1 MALSSRELI
10 DAVEAGSFLLPETP
24 GYIRELPFDGAKGR
38 IATVSHPY
46 LNTVGLA
53 RFSSADAPAAID
65 SIKAIYA
72 DRGRALTWM
81 VGPSTTPRELSALLT
96 DAGFRKIVDLAGMA
110 RQDLSRPVGE
120 VAGVTIRKAGPEQRD
135 LVLAATVRAGGLSE
149 EFARFAVDLREELRG
164 RLETDTYLA
173 FVEGAELPVG
183 FATMTYFP
191 DRPVVELGGAA
202 TMPEQRGKGV
212 YSSLLSRR
220 LADAHM
226 RGTKAAVLQAAR
238 ATSAPICGR
247 YGFVEVC
254 SLEFYIWVPQEL
266 SEELSGEFGLDGSL
280 VVDDSPQPP
289 N

>member
-1 MALSSRELI
+1 MELTRSELV
-10 DAVEAGSFLLPETP
+10 DAVETGCFLLPETP
-24 GYIRELPFDGAKGR
+24 GYLRELSFDGAKGR

-53 RFSSADAPAAID
+53 RFGSADAAAAID

-72 DRGRALTWM
+72 EQGNAITWI
-81 VGPSTTPRELSALLT
+81 VGPSSTPRELGALLI

-110 RQDLSRPVGE
+110 HQDLGRSVSEAP
-120 VAGVTIRKAGPEQRD
+120 GVTTRKAGPEQRD
-135 LVLAATVRAGGLSE
+135 LVLATTARAGGLSE
-149 EFARFAVDLREELRG
+149 EFARFSVDLREELRG
-164 RLETDTYLA
+164 RLDTDTYLA
-173 FVEGAELPVG
+173 FAEGAELPVG

-202 TMPEQRGKGV
+202 TMPEHRGKGV

-220 LADAHM
+220 LGDAYA
-226 RGTKAAVLQAAR
+226 RGMEAAVLQAAR
-238 ATSAPICGR
+238 VTSAPICGR

-254 SLEFYIWVPQEL
+254 SLEYYLWVPEQL
-266 SEELSGEFGLDGSL
+266 SEGLSGEFGLDGSL
-280 VVDDSPQPP
+280 VADDSPQPS

>member
-1 MALSSRELI
+1 MVLGTRELI

-38 IATVSHPY
+38 IAAVSHPY

-72 DRGRALTWM
+72 ERGNALTWM
-81 VGPSTTPRELSALLT
+81 VGPSSTPRELGELLT
-96 DAGFRKIVDLAGMA
+96 DAGFKKIVDLAGMA
-110 RQDLSRPVGE
+110 RQDLSRSVSEAP
-120 VAGVTIRKAGPEQRD
+120 GVTIRKALPQQRD
-135 LVLAATVRAGGLSE
+135 LVLATTVRAGGLSG
-149 EFARFAVDLREELRG
+149 EFAKFAVDLREELRG

-173 FVEGAELPVG
+173 FVDGTDLPVG

-191 DRPVVELGGAA
+191 DRPLVELGGAA
-202 TMPEQRGKGV
+202 TMPEYRGKGV

-220 LADAHM
+220 LGDAHV
-226 RGTKAAVLQAAR
+226 RGSQAAVLQAAR
-238 ATSAPICGR
+238 ATSAPICER
-247 YGFVEVC
+247 HGFVEVC
-254 SLEFYIWVPQEL
+254 SLEFYLWVPEQMP
-266 SEELSGEFGLDGSL
+266 EELSGEFGLDGSL
-280 VVDDSPQPP
+280 VVDDLPQPS